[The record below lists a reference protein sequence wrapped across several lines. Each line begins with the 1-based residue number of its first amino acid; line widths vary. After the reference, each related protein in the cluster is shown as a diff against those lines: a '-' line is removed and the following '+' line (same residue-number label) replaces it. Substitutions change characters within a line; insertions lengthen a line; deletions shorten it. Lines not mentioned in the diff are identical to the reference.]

1 MSPFRRLSGYSEPAK
16 QEAPMKLISVLP
28 VLAFLVVATG
38 LEVSG
43 DAIVRKALFG
53 HAGLA
58 RIGLFLLGAALLAGY
73 GTFLN
78 LAPLEFGQVVGLY
91 IATLFVMWQIIT
103 FIAFRSLPTVPIILG
118 GILIVIGGVI
128 VSFLKSAP

>member
-1 MSPFRRLSGYSEPAK
+1 
-16 QEAPMKLISVLP
+16 MKLPADIP
-28 VLAFLVVATG
+28 VLLALVIATA

-43 DAIVRKALFG
+43 DAIIRKSLFE

-58 RIGLFLLGAALLAGY
+58 RLGLFLLGAVLLAGY

-91 IATLFVMWQIIT
+91 IATLFVMWQIINYA
-103 FIAFRSLPTVPIILG
+103 FFRSLPTLPIMTG
-118 GILIVIGGVI
+118 GALIVTGGLI
-128 VSFLKSAP
+128 VSFWKNA